1 MRRPTFKTITVPI
14 RYAERLDG
22 FPNAGPRPS
31 VLGMKNLYWG
41 MDAFC
46 VRCGPYVYNVP
57 QRVYLDLGGVLA

>member
-1 MRRPTFKTITVPI
+1 
-14 RYAERLDG
+14 
-22 FPNAGPRPS
+22 
-31 VLGMKNLYWG
+31 MKNLYWG